1 MAASGGRGI
10 FWLAFAVRAVAGLVA
25 VSAPKFTSAMTLAV
39 APRAFIFLQYGGQ
52 NGYGGYGGHQGYGG
66 SGSQQGYGP
75 QQGYGMSAPGYG
87 TQQGYGMGSQGWHLV
102 PRGGVAGV
110 LRTDHTVPFGGRQ
123 VLGRYDMVEQLGQKL
138 TISREQCIVQVS
150 PDGMAMLTSMGKPP
164 TGWKQGREFPWQ
176 WLQSG
181 QSVQLAPGNKISL
194 DAANPEEAV
203 YVCQLVGTAAPP
215 GVDPGYGQQGGYGG
229 YPQQGGYGQQGYGQP
244 GYGQQG
250 YGQQGGYRGF

>member
-10 FWLAFAVRAVAGLVA
+10 WLAFALRAVAGLVA
-25 VSAPKFTSAMTLAV
+25 VPAPKFTSAMTPAV
-39 APRAFIFLQYGGQ
+39 APRASTFLQYGYGGYGSQ
-52 NGYGGYGGHQGYGG
+52 QGYGGYGG
-66 SGSQQGYGP
+66 QQGYGQ

-87 TQQGYGMGSQGWHLV
+87 TQQGYGMGGQGWHLV

-123 VLGRYDMVEQLGQKL
+123 VLGRYDMVEQLGQNL

-203 YVCQLVGTAAPP
+203 YVCQLVGTTAPP
-215 GVDPGYGQQGGYGG
+215 GVDPGNGQQGGYGG
-229 YPQQGGYGQQGYGQP
+229 SPQQGGYGPQGYGQQGYGP
-244 GYGQQG
+244 QG
-250 YGQQGGYRGF
+250 YGQQGGYRGY